1 MHNTGSNGSNGV
13 AGQKAIVPLS
23 SLCTSHDYN
32 IWHHWEFLIVWL
44 LFEDGVWSIGAC
56 RPGHTRAL
64 PGLFRSIRTLIMRTR
79 CEDTRHTLR
88 PAYKCAFARTDIS
101 IAYSVVTKSLP
112 QLRIKCGITKS
123 CPGTHTA
130 LQVLIW
136 SDRWLRQL
144 LTACMTLW
152 GGREVGRGSQF
163 FF

>member
-1 MHNTGSNGSNGV
+1 MSTGSNGV

-23 SLCTSHDYN
+23 SLYTSHNYN

-44 LFEDGVWSIGAC
+44 LFEDGVWSIGSC

-64 PGLFRSIRTLIMRTR
+64 PGLFRSMRTLIMRTGR
-79 CEDTRHTLR
+79 EDTRHALR
-88 PAYKCAFARTDIS
+88 PAYERAFARTDVS

-112 QLRIKCGITKS
+112 QLCIKCGVAKS

-130 LQVLIW
+130 LQVPIW

-163 FF
+163 LFKQ